1 MTLAW
6 PAGLRGAASPQPTVG
21 VIRHAVPSSV
31 PGEACVCRRQDCG
44 GLVRVG
50 WCAEHD
56 DAAGPAMEWHP
67 GGGLRRAALTGKAR
81 SGGAAVA
88 VSGTLPA

>member
-67 GGGLRRAALTGKAR
+67 GGGLRCAALTGKAR

-88 VSGTLPA
+88 GTLPA